1 MFDISNGQPT
11 PIIGLQY
18 YRVGKSDLFYI
29 LAITPTKLYQF
40 VDVILNK
47 DDKPIFQQIFNN
59 YLTIPGEPFFILF
72 YFLNYFLFN
81 KYL

>member
-18 YRVGKSDLFYI
+18 HRVGKSDLFYI

-40 VDVILNK
+40 VDVVLNK
-47 DDKPIFQQIFNN
+47 DEKPIFQQIFNN
-59 YLTIPGEPFFILF
+59 YLTIPG
-72 YFLNYFLFN
+72 
-81 KYL
+81 